1 MKRII
6 ECIILVFIVCI
17 LFNFLEKK
25 IGLFNKHPY
34 EIYII
39 EYSKRFAVDPLLI
52 KAVIKKESNLNPG
65 VVSNTGA
72 VGLMQVMP
80 KTAMGI
86 ANQLNIADY
95 SGKNLKEAE
104 INIMFGTYYLKK
116 LLNYYNNN
124 LILALAAYN
133 AGIGNVRNWYSK
145 DPEIGVEICKI
156 PFKET
161 RYYVR
166 SIIFIYKIYRG
177 VEKLKNFL
185 KV

>member
-1 MKRII
+1 VKRII
-6 ECIILVFIVCI
+6 GYIGLVLIACV
-17 LFNFLEKK
+17 LFNLEKK
-25 IGLFNKHPY
+25 IGLFNKNPY
-34 EIYII
+34 EIYIT
-39 EYSKRFAVDPLLI
+39 EYSKRFAVDSLLI
-52 KAVIKKESNLNPG
+52 KIVMKKESNLNPEA
-65 VVSNTGA
+65 VSNTGA

-80 KTAMGI
+80 KTALEI
-86 ANQLNIADY
+86 ANKLNIADY
-95 SGKNLKEAE
+95 SNKNLKEAK

-133 AGIGNVRNWYSK
+133 AGIGNVENWHSK
-145 DPEIGVEICKI
+145 DPEIGKKICKI

-177 VEKLKNFL
+177 AEKLKKFL

>member
-1 MKRII
+1 MKRIVGYI
-6 ECIILVFIVCI
+6 TLVLIVCI
-17 LFNFLEKK
+17 LFNLEKK
-25 IGLFNKHPY
+25 IGLFNKNPY

-39 EYSKRFAVDPLLI
+39 EYSKRFAIDSLLI
-52 KAVIKKESNLNPG
+52 KVVMKKESNLNPRA
-65 VVSNTGA
+65 VSNTGA

-80 KTAMGI
+80 KTALEI

-95 SGKNLKEAE
+95 SNKNLKDAE
-104 INIMFGTYYLKK
+104 INIMLGTYYLKK

-133 AGIGNVRNWYSK
+133 AGIGNVENWYSK
-145 DPEIGVEICKI
+145 DSEIGRKICKI

-161 RYYVR
+161 RRYVR

-177 VEKLKNFL
+177 VEKLKKIL